1 MDNDL
6 NFETYLLISEN
17 KLTIYVNSET
27 NIKLY
32 KKELIIEK
40 NSSESILNK
49 VDYFLDENI
58 FKIEKVLK
66 VFVKKMIIILDSE
79 DFFSV
84 DISIK
89 KKNYENILSFKSLN
103 HLLYELK
110 DYCKDSTQG
119 AKIIHMVIQNYLIN
133 EINHTSFP
141 ENTKC
146 NSLALDV
153 KFICL
158 SNDLIKNVEVI
169 LKKYQISLKKVVNA
183 NYINNF
189 LNEDEDNIFL
199 MSKKI
204 IVGHNSNEVLLV
216 DKVPKNRGFFEKFFS
231 FFS

>member
-89 KKNYENILSFKSLN
+89 KKKL
-103 HLLYELK
+103 
-110 DYCKDSTQG
+110 
-119 AKIIHMVIQNYLIN
+119 
-133 EINHTSFP
+133 
-141 ENTKC
+141 
-146 NSLALDV
+146 
-153 KFICL
+153 
-158 SNDLIKNVEVI
+158 
-169 LKKYQISLKKVVNA
+169 
-183 NYINNF
+183 
-189 LNEDEDNIFL
+189 
-199 MSKKI
+199 
-204 IVGHNSNEVLLV
+204 
-216 DKVPKNRGFFEKFFS
+216 
-231 FFS
+231 

>member
-6 NFETYLLISEN
+6 NFETYLFVGEKKFI
-17 KLTIYVNSET
+17 IYVNSET
-27 NIKLY
+27 NVQLY

-103 HLLYELK
+103 HLLYEL
-110 DYCKDSTQG
+110 
-119 AKIIHMVIQNYLIN
+119 
-133 EINHTSFP
+133 
-141 ENTKC
+141 
-146 NSLALDV
+146 
-153 KFICL
+153 
-158 SNDLIKNVEVI
+158 
-169 LKKYQISLKKVVNA
+169 
-183 NYINNF
+183 
-189 LNEDEDNIFL
+189 
-199 MSKKI
+199 
-204 IVGHNSNEVLLV
+204 
-216 DKVPKNRGFFEKFFS
+216 
-231 FFS
+231 